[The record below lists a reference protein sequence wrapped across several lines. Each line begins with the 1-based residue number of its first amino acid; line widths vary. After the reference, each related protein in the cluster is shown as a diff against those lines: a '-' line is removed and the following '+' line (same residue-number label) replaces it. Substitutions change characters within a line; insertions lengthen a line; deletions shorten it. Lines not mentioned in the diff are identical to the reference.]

1 MIILYTKDDC
11 IWCEKAKTLLK
22 EQKFSYHELL
32 LNKDYVK
39 EDLQNLLGEGK
50 KVTVPQII
58 INGKLIGGY
67 EDLLE
72 YFEQHSIFGMQ
83 Q

>member
-1 MIILYTKDDC
+1 MTTAQDVVNYSK
-11 IWCEKAKTLLK
+11 
-22 EQKFSYHELL
+22 
-32 LNKDYVK
+32 
-39 EDLQNLLGEGK
+39 NLVGK